1 MFRGKRRGQR
11 RSCARQRPH
20 CWTTRG
26 WSSALNVSP
35 RVRVPV
41 PAPRKVCAAQAWPSE
56 RRPRWLSICHTPSRG
71 SFSGGTG
78 RACRAQTRV
87 CMSHLPA
94 GRQVGQ
100 RDPKAQ
106 PRCAPEREGWQSVHA
121 ADASS
126 REWGRGVRAHT
137 LVQETG
143 CRGLTVPKARQHGLL
158 DMARHT
164 QP

>member
-41 PAPRKVCAAQAWPSE
+41 PAPPPGRCAPPRPGRPSAG
-56 RRPRWLSICHTPSRG
+56 LAGSASATPPHVEASPG
-71 SFSGGTG
+71 
-78 RACRAQTRV
+78 ACRAQTRV
-87 CMSHLPA
+87 CMSRLPA

>member
-11 RSCARQRPH
+11 RSCARQLPH

-41 PAPRKVCAAQAWPSE
+41 PAPPPGRCAPPRPGRPSAG
-56 RRPRWLSICHTPSRG
+56 LAGSASATPPHVEASPG
-71 SFSGGTG
+71 
-78 RACRAQTRV
+78 ACRAQTRV
-87 CMSHLPA
+87 CMSRLPA
-94 GRQVGQ
+94 RRQVRQ

-143 CRGLTVPKARQHGLL
+143 CRGLTVLKARQHGLL